1 MAVRRSVGEKR
12 SRMTRALGLIVGGS
26 LFLAANACVPS
37 LAWSQ
42 PSAELQAIGKILSAT
57 GAVTVEHKDAVLV
70 QANAPGGGNAQ
81 AKTGDLVYRGDM
93 LRTGANGLVSLV
105 FSDGTTF
112 NISSN
117 ANMELNEFV
126 YDPKGSAN
134 STLISLKKGTFTFIA
149 GAVAHTGDMKVTTP
163 VGTMGIRGTAPHV
176 EIMDDGT
183 VKFST
188 LIEENKKDLTARS
201 GEASPKSKSSGPE
214 RSALKDLDSCN
225 AKGGVSADEQ
235 IAACTALIEKQI
247 QTSQSKALA
256 YNSRGI
262 ARAGKGD
269 YDLALQDYD
278 QSIKLYPTFAKAFN
292 NRGVAYE
299 KKGDLDHAISDFNIA
314 INISHDYATAFA
326 NRAQVYE
333 KRRDYDRALS
343 DFNEAIRIQPTLG
356 SLWNERC
363 WIRAITGAAQD
374 ALADCNE
381 AIRLG
386 PASAPKFNSR
396 GLAYLKLSQW
406 ESAIADFNAALQL
419 NSGLARS
426 LYGRGYAKLKAG
438 DRAAGNADIAA
449 ATRAQRDIAGEFARY
464 GLR

>member
-1 MAVRRSVGEKR
+1 MAGLAGASETNI
-12 SRMTRALGLIVGGS
+12 MTRALGHILGGS
-26 LFLAANACVPS
+26 LCLVAIGFFPS
-37 LAWSQ
+37 SALSQ
-42 PSAELQAIGKILSAT
+42 TAPELQAIGKILNTT
-57 GAVTVEHKDAVLV
+57 GSVTVEHKGPVVV
-70 QANAPGGGNAQ
+70 QANAPVGGNAD
-81 AKTGDLVYRGDM
+81 AKVGDLVYRGDVV
-93 LRTGANGLVSLV
+93 RTGANSQASLV

-126 YDPKGSAN
+126 YDPKGSSN

-149 GAVAHTGDMKVTTP
+149 GAVAHTGDMKVSTP

-176 EIMDDGT
+176 EILEDGT

-188 LIEENKKDLTARS
+188 LIEENKKELTEKKS
-201 GEASPKSKSSGPE
+201 ESSPKGPE
-214 RSALKDLDSCN
+214 RSALKDLESCN
-225 AKGGVSADEQ
+225 GGGGVSVNEQ
-235 IAACTALIEKQI
+235 ITACTALIDKQI
-247 QTSQSKALA
+247 QTPQSKALA
-256 YNSRGI
+256 YNNRGI
-262 ARAGKGD
+262 ARTSKGD
-269 YDLALQDYD
+269 YELAVQDYD
-278 QSIKLYPTFAKAFN
+278 QSIKLNPTFAKAFN
-292 NRGVAYE
+292 NRGIAYE
-299 KKGDLDHAISDFNIA
+299 KKGDLDRAVSDFNIA
-314 INISHDYATAFA
+314 INISHDYAIAFA
-326 NRAQVYE
+326 NRGQLYE

-363 WIRAITGAAQD
+363 WVRAITGAVQA
-374 ALADCNE
+374 ALPDCNE

-386 PASAPKFNSR
+386 PPSAAKFNSR

-406 ESAIADFNAALQL
+406 ASAIADFNAALQL
-419 NSGLARS
+419 NSGMARA

-438 DRAAGNADIAA
+438 DSAAGNLDIAA

>member
-1 MAVRRSVGEKR
+1 
-12 SRMTRALGLIVGGS
+12 MTRALGFIVGG
-26 LFLAANACVPS
+26 LNFAALALLPS

-42 PSAELQAIGKILSAT
+42 PAAELRAIGKILSAT
-57 GAVTVEHKDAVLV
+57 GAVSVEHKGPVLV
-70 QANAPGGGNAQ
+70 QANAPASGDGQ
-81 AKTGDLVYRGDM
+81 AKVGDLVYRGDVV
-93 LRTGANGLVSLV
+93 RTGANGLVGLV

-126 YDPKGSAN
+126 YDPKGSSN

-149 GAVAHTGDMKVTTP
+149 GAIAHTGDMKVSTP

-176 EIMDDGT
+176 EILEDGT

-188 LIEENKKDLTARS
+188 LIEENKKELTEKKA
-201 GEASPKSKSSGPE
+201 ASLPKVAGGVE
-214 RSALKDLDSCN
+214 QRSALKDLESCN
-225 AKGGVSADEQ
+225 AGGSSSVDER
-235 IAACTALIEKQI
+235 IRACTVLIEKQI
-247 QTSQSKALA
+247 QTPQSMALA
-256 YNSRGI
+256 YNNRGI

-269 YDLALQDYD
+269 YELAVQDYD
-278 QSIKLYPTFAKAFN
+278 QSIKLSPTFAKALN

-299 KKGDLDHAISDFNIA
+299 KKGDLDRALSDFSMA
-314 INISHDYATAFA
+314 INISHDYASPFA
-326 NRAQVYE
+326 NRAQIYE

-356 SLWNERC
+356 NLWNERC
-363 WIRAITGAAQD
+363 WIRAVTGAVQE
-374 ALADCNE
+374 ALVDCNE

-386 PASAPKFNSR
+386 PASAGKFNSR
-396 GLAYLKLSQW
+396 GLAYLKLSRW

-419 NSGLARS
+419 NSGSARS

-438 DRAAGNADIAA
+438 DTVGGNADIAA
-449 ATRAQRDIAGEFARY
+449 AYRAQQNIAGEFASY
-464 GLR
+464 GLH